1 MTRAEYKRK
10 FLKKRF
16 DKGKKSSVPISKET
30 RTKLFHL
37 AYGGPGFE
45 RIPISDI
52 VENILQDHFNENL
65 EAIKE
70 IYKHDSPLY

>member
-1 MTRAEYKRK
+1 MTRTEYKRK

-16 DKGKKSSVPISKET
+16 DKGKKTSVIITKET

-37 AYGGPGFE
+37 SYGGPGYE

-52 VENILQDHFNENL
+52 VENIIQEHFNENI
-65 EAIKE
+65 ETIKE
-70 IYKHDSPLY
+70 IYQHDSPLY